1 MSEELVPYYNRE
13 LSYIRRLGAEF
24 AQAHPKIAAR
34 LVLGPHGTEDPHVE
48 RLIEAFA
55 YLNARIRHKLD
66 DDFPEITDAMLGVV
80 YPHYQVPIPSMAIV
94 QLVLDRGQA
103 DLVGGY
109 TIPRESMLEADW
121 PDGEPCR
128 FRTCYPVTLFPIEVA
143 SASLTGRPYAAP
155 AVGGAGDAVAVLRIQ
170 LQSYSK
176 DMAFSRLAAGSLRF
190 YLNGQSQHVFAL
202 YELLLNN
209 ALAVAVASS
218 PRDPQPVVLPPQ
230 SIRPVGFERD
240 EGMLP
245 YTARSF
251 LGYRLLTEYFTFPQK
266 FLFFELAGLGPKVL
280 KATGTLEFFF
290 YLNRSTLDLEQNVSA
305 DTFRLG
311 CTPIINLY
319 SRRAEPIALTQTETE
334 YRVVPDA
341 RHPLAGEVYSI
352 DRVTA
357 TSPDGEQ
364 VEFQPFY
371 SLKHAAAG
379 DPGTI
384 GTMVAVG
391 SAASVGS
398 RPSVGAPHKAFWHAT
413 RRPAAEPGAKGDRGT
428 EVWLSLVDLAFS
440 PAAPPHWTL
449 DVETTCL
456 DRDRPSR
463 LPFGEGQPVLRL
475 TKGAPLSR
483 IACLTRPTPTLR
495 PALKHGALWRLISHL
510 SLNHLSLADSQE
522 GADALREILKL
533 YDFADSAETRAM
545 IDGLLSVRTRRVV
558 GRAAGEPRG
567 GFCRGLE
574 VTVLFDE
581 DRFAGSGVYLFAC
594 VLERFL
600 GLYCSINSFSKMI
613 ATTNK
618 REGELRRWPPRA
630 GEIVLL

>member
-24 AQAHPKIAAR
+24 AQAHPKIASR

-80 YPHYQVPIPSMAIV
+80 YPHYQVPVPSMAVV
-94 QLVLDRGQA
+94 QFVLDRGQA

-109 TIPRESMLEADW
+109 AIPRESALEADW
-121 PDGEPCR
+121 PDGDPCR

-143 SASLTGRPYAAP
+143 SASLVGRPYAAP
-155 AVGGAGDAVAVLRIQ
+155 PVAGAADAVAVLRIQ
-170 LQSYSK
+170 LQCYSK
-176 DMAFSRLAAGSLRF
+176 DVAFSQLAAGSLRF

-209 ALAVAVASS
+209 TLAVAVAAS
-218 PRDPQPVVLPPQ
+218 PRDPQPAVLPPQ
-230 SIRPVGFERD
+230 SVRPVGFERD

-245 YTARSF
+245 YAARSF

-280 KATGTLEFFF
+280 KPTGTLELFF

-305 DTFRLG
+305 ETFRLG
-311 CTPIINLY
+311 CTPIVNLY
-319 SRRAEPIALTQTETE
+319 CRRAEPIALTQTETE

-341 RHPLAGEVYSI
+341 RHPLANEIYSI
-352 DRVTA
+352 DRVAA
-357 TSPDGEQ
+357 TSPEGEQ

-371 SLKHAAAG
+371 SFKHAAAREG
-379 DPGTI
+379 Q
-384 GTMVAVG
+384 
-391 SAASVGS
+391 
-398 RPSVGAPHKAFWHAT
+398 KAFWHAT

-428 EVWLSLVDLAFS
+428 EVWLSMVDLGFS
-440 PAAPPHWTL
+440 PAAPPQWTL

-483 IACLTRPTPTLR
+483 IACLSRPTATLR
-495 PALKHGALWRLISHL
+495 PALKHGALWRLVSHL

-581 DRFAGSGVYLFAC
+581 ERFAGSGVFLFAC

-600 GLYCSINSFSKMI
+600 GLYCSINSFSKLI

-630 GEIVLL
+630 GETVLL